1 MILEWEAKM
10 RKRFY
15 EWASEY
21 IDSLDITAYSPV
33 FILSF
38 LVENNVFTFKEIRA
52 ELDQRKIILRESE
65 FELARQL
72 CVKRS
77 EK

>member
-21 IDSLDITAYSPV
+21 IDSLDISFPEESLKEKILKFPFLDTPWTKSYFTAPSGNVLP
-33 FILSF
+33 SF
-38 LVENNVFTFKEIRA
+38 ETA
-52 ELDQRKIILRESE
+52 
-65 FELARQL
+65 
-72 CVKRS
+72 
-77 EK
+77 